1 MVSSS
6 DPYRGLRELPPFP
19 AIATKLLRVLSRED
33 ADLRDIQNLI
43 RTDAALSSD
52 LLSIVNSAAFGTSTS
67 ISSIQMA
74 VLRLGFERVRQF
86 AMAVSLKGFLQCVR
100 IDLLRHLWRHSLAC
114 GLIANDL
121 SNACSTAMA
130 QDDCI
135 YTTALLHDIG
145 RLGLFATHPTEY
157 ATLIEFE
164 AADGTDLLER
174 ERHAFGMDHCQ
185 AGVWLADHWQ
195 LGEEIRHVIA
205 THHDPLST
213 GDFQRADVVRVAIL
227 LADSLG
233 FDVIPPARVFTLLEI
248 RAMLPRAAQFRF
260 DPDPE
265 RFKTGITEQLDA
277 FD

>member
-6 DPYRGLRELPPFP
+6 DPDRGLRELPPFP
-19 AIATKLLRVLSRED
+19 AIATKLLRVLSHED

-43 RTDAALSSD
+43 RTDAALSSE
-52 LLSIVNSAAFGTSTS
+52 LLRIVNSAAFGTSTPV
-67 ISSIQMA
+67 SSIQMA

-86 AMAVSLKGFLQCVR
+86 AMAVSLKGFLHTIR
-100 IDLLRHLWRHSLAC
+100 IDLLRRLWRHSLAC
-114 GLIANDL
+114 GLVANDL
-121 SNACSTAMA
+121 SNACSTSMGH
-130 QDDCI
+130 DDRA

-145 RLGLFATHPTEY
+145 RLGLFATHPAEY
-157 ATLIEFE
+157 AVLLEE
-164 AADGTDLLER
+164 ATGADLRER

-185 AGVWLADHWQ
+185 AGVWLANHWQ
-195 LGEEIRHVIA
+195 LGEEIREAIA

>member
-33 ADLRDIQNLI
+33 SDLRDIQNLI
-43 RTDAALSSD
+43 RTDAALSTE
-52 LLSIVNSAAFGTSTS
+52 LLRIVNSAAFGGSMP
-67 ISSIQMA
+67 ISSIQAA
-74 VLRLGFERVRQF
+74 VMRLGFERVKGF
-86 AMAVSLKGFLQCVR
+86 AMAVSLKGFLHCIR
-100 IDLLRHLWRHSLAC
+100 IDLLRRLWRHSLAC
-114 GLIANDL
+114 GLVANDVA
-121 SNACSTAMA
+121 NACSTSMGH
-130 QDDCI
+130 DDRA

-145 RLGLFATHPTEY
+145 RLGLFSAHPHEY
-157 ATLIEFE
+157 AAVLEQATG
-164 AADGTDLLER
+164 ADLRER

-185 AGVWLADHWQ
+185 AGVWLAERWR

-205 THHDPLST
+205 THHDPPST
-213 GDFQRADVVRVAIL
+213 GDFQMADAVRVAIL

-233 FDVIPPARVFTLLEI
+233 FDVIAPARTFNLAEF
-248 RAMLPRAAQFRF
+248 RAMLPRPAQFRF

-265 RFKTGITEQLDA
+265 LFKTQITEQLDA